1 MPAPRKPTSVLQL
14 AGSFKTH
21 PERARDAEPEAAGE
35 IGEPPE
41 TFTEME
47 KKAWNQIVGDALDG
61 VFCKS
66 DRLAVELASKLLA
79 GVWENGL
86 DDRSTT
92 QLRQFLAA
100 FGMTPADRSR
110 ISVQKKNK
118 VNPFAELMG
127 AA

>member
-1 MPAPRKPTSVLQL
+1 MPAPRKPTAILKL
-14 AGSFKTH
+14 AGAFEKD
-21 PERARDAEPEAAGE
+21 PQRARDSEPEMSGE

-41 TFTEME
+41 HFTDLE
-47 KKAWNQIVGDALDG
+47 KKAWNKITSDALDG

-66 DRLAVELASKLLA
+66 DRLAVEIASGLLA
-79 GVWENGL
+79 GVWEKGL
-86 DDRSTT
+86 NMNSVT

-110 ISVQKKNK
+110 ICVANKKTE
-118 VNPFAELMG
+118 NPFAKLMG